1 MLQYVKVKTKSGRDE
16 IYPYAWLRERED
28 EIYIYKNEQSG
39 TDKTTLLG
47 SFPKNECVEV
57 IMDDVVVFPK

>member
-1 MLQYVKVKTKSGRDE
+1 MLQYVKVKTKSGQEE
-16 IYPYAWLRERED
+16 IYPYAWLREKDD
-28 EIYIYKNEQSG
+28 EIYIYKNEQPG

-47 SFPKNECVEV
+47 SFRKDECDEV